1 MMNFTDFQNAEKKL
15 RELCRQITVEMLMC
29 KEPRPKEL
37 DFAIEAEEKKIYD
50 YKHANP
56 YAVRVNNGGVYDI
69 IGMYSTEKEAI
80 EKCPEVDAHVYN
92 VITYETLYWS
102 PIQPDYY

>member
-15 RELCRQITVEMLMC
+15 RELCRQITVEMLMG

-37 DFAIEAEEKKIYD
+37 DAAIEAEEKKIYD

-56 YAVRVNNGGVYDI
+56 YAVRVDNGGVYEI

-80 EKCPEVDAHVYN
+80 KNCPIEYAHVYN
-92 VITYETLYWS
+92 VITYETTYWS
-102 PIQPDYY
+102 LIQSEY

>member
-1 MMNFTDFQNAEKKL
+1 MMNFTDFQNAENKL
-15 RELCRQITVEMLMC
+15 REICKQITVEMLMG

-37 DFAIEAEEKKIYD
+37 DDAIKAEEKKIYD

-56 YAVRVNNGGVYDI
+56 YAVRVNNGGVYEI

-80 EKCPEVDAHVYN
+80 KNCPEENAHVYN
-92 VITYETLYWS
+92 VITYEIPYWS
-102 PIQPDYY
+102 PVQSEY